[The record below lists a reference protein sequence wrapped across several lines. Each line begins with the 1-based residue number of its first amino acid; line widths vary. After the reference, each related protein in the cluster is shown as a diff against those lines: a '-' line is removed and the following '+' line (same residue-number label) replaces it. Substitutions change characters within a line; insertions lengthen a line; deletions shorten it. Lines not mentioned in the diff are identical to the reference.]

1 MSNLTNNYAHFVN
14 TLLSKDSQLVD
25 EYINRLIELNT
36 SGTNMASLDTAATG
50 MAAEAGEFLEVI
62 KKIKFQGKPFTEDTR
77 FHLQRELGDLM
88 FYVFVA
94 LESLNTSFEE
104 IIQMNVDK
112 LQARYPGGQFE
123 VYKSENRADGDI

>member
-14 TLLSKDSQLVD
+14 TLLSKDSRLVE
-25 EYINRLIELNT
+25 EYVDRLT
-36 SGTNMASLDTAATG
+36 SLKQDGVNMASLDTAATG

-94 LESLNTSFEE
+94 LESLDTEFEQ

-123 VYKSENRADGDI
+123 VHKSENRADGDI